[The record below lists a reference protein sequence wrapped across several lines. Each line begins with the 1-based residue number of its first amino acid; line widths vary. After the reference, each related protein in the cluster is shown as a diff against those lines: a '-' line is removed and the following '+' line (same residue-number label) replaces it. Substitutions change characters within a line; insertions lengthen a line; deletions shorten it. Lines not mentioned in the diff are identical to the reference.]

1 VRAFFFGGSKEVRM
15 AIAKT
20 EEGLRVLKDRRG
32 GLSPRQRA
40 ALILADG
47 QRSIEDLLAATA
59 GGGITR
65 ADIERLMELGLV
77 AEQLGAPRAPQAP
90 NPPGGAGAEDAP
102 PEFTDST
109 SQLWDRYVRAYG
121 IATELGALLS
131 RRDAELSLA
140 IDAAGSIEE
149 LEALAP
155 RIRAAVGPVKF
166 ARLEAALRS
175 R

>member
-1 VRAFFFGGSKEVRM
+1 M

-20 EEGLRVLKDRRG
+20 DEGMRVLKDRRS

-40 ALILADG
+40 ALILVDG
-47 QRSIEDLLAATA
+47 QRSIESLLAATA

-65 ADIERLMELGLV
+65 ADIDRLMELGLV
-77 AEQLGAPRAPQAP
+77 TEQLVPPR
-90 NPPGGAGAEDAP
+90 PPSEPADSD
-102 PEFTDST
+102 FTDST

-121 IATELGALLS
+121 IATELGAQLS